1 MASISPCPWE
11 EGVPEELFSGACT
24 VPRFNDGGV
33 SIPPWS
39 VGEGPFGEGFR
50 ENVWV
55 GVGVGREAGLCVAVV
70 GARGTIGCGSDLLL
84 TGGKNCWEA
93 RDGFGWYCFGNAVL
107 GR

>member
-1 MASISPCPWE
+1 MQ
-11 EGVPEELFSGACT
+11 
-24 VPRFNDGGV
+24 RFNDGGV
-33 SIPPWS
+33 SMPPWS

-70 GARGTIGCGSDLLL
+70 GAHGTIGCGSDLLL

>member
-39 VGEGPFGEGFR
+39 VGEGRFGEGFR

-55 GVGVGREAGLCVAVV
+55 GVDVGR
-70 GARGTIGCGSDLLL
+70 
-84 TGGKNCWEA
+84 
-93 RDGFGWYCFGNAVL
+93 
-107 GR
+107 

>member
-1 MASISPCPWE
+1 M
-11 EGVPEELFSGACT
+11 
-24 VPRFNDGGV
+24 PRFNDGGV

-70 GARGTIGCGSDLLL
+70 GARGTIGCG
-84 TGGKNCWEA
+84 
-93 RDGFGWYCFGNAVL
+93 
-107 GR
+107 